1 MSKTG
6 NYTHWS
12 ARAARH
18 KKYAGLDIY
27 GNGEAGLREQ
37 AEMASEFEERLR
49 QTMQAQRERRR
60 TKAGEPWHRAMGID
74 EQFVPG
80 TKIMF
85 DYGKL
90 YDPEPV
96 KIKHEL
102 DS

>member
-6 NYTHWS
+6 NYHHWS

-18 KKYAGLDIY
+18 LKYNRGDIY
-27 GNGEAGLREQ
+27 GNTDAGLREQ
-37 AEMASEFEERLR
+37 AEMAAEFEERLR
-49 QTMQAQRERRR
+49 QTMQAQRERLRA
-60 TKAGEPWHRAMGID
+60 KAGESWHRPMGID
-74 EQFVPG
+74 EQFIPG

-85 DYGKL
+85 DYGTL